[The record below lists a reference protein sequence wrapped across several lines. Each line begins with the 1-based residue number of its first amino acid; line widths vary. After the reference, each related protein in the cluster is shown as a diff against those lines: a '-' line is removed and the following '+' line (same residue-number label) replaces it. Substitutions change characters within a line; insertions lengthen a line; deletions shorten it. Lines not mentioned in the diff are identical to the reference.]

1 MLIINRGLYKLAM
14 KIDGASNMSK
24 FVTNQN
30 IEIDLEIAS
39 LGERILAF
47 FIDAI
52 IIFFLLMA
60 VSITVSNMNLDAWI
74 IGIIVLPF
82 MFYSLLFEYLGN
94 GQSLGKRAMN
104 IRVVKLDG
112 TTPTLSSYLLRWLF
126 RLIDIYVLYG
136 GVSVISIIVTENGQR
151 IGDLAAGTIV
161 IKVPSVDMGN
171 VLKSPAK
178 PGHVVTFPIVKQL
191 NDQQIELMKKALEM
205 RRQGFNKEGVTNLAE
220 KLKAKFQIDTELP
233 DVKFLYT
240 IIADYEHIANQEF

>member
-1 MLIINRGLYKLAM
+1 MA
-14 KIDGASNMSK
+14 K

-52 IIFFLLMA
+52 IIFFVLLA
-60 VSITVSNMNLDAWI
+60 FSAALSNLDLEGWMALI
-74 IGIIVLPF
+74 LAIPF
-82 MFYSLLFEYLGN
+82 MFYSFLFEYFGS

-104 IRVVKLDG
+104 IKVVKLDG
-112 TTPTLSSYLLRWLF
+112 TTPTIGSYLLRWLF
-126 RLIDIYVLYG
+126 RLIDIYVMYG
-136 GVSVISIIVTENGQR
+136 GVSVISIIVTQNGQR

-161 IKVPSVDMGN
+161 IKVRDVDVQAVVKN
-171 VLKSPAK
+171 PTKSD
-178 PGHVVTFPIVKQL
+178 HVVTFPVVKQL

-205 RRQGFNKEGVTNLAE
+205 RRQGFNAEGVASIAE
-220 KLKAKFQIDTELP
+220 KIKGKFQIETDLP

-240 IIADYEHIANQEF
+240 VIADYEHIANQEFGA

>member
-1 MLIINRGLYKLAM
+1 
-14 KIDGASNMSK
+14 MSK

-30 IEIDLEIAS
+30 IEIDLELAS

-52 IIFFLLMA
+52 IISFILIAF
-60 VSITVSNMNLDAWI
+60 SIAIANVNLESWMLI
-74 IGIIVLPF
+74 IMVIPF
-82 MFYSLLFEYLGN
+82 MFYSFLFEYLGN

-104 IRVVKLDG
+104 IKVVKLDG
-112 TTPTLSSYLLRWLF
+112 TTPTVGSYLLRWLF

-161 IKVPSVDMGN
+161 IKVASVDVGN
-171 VLKSPAK
+171 VLKSPAQ
-178 PGHVVTFPIVKQL
+178 PNHVVTFPIVKQL
-191 NDQQIELMKKALEM
+191 NDKQIELMKKALEM
-205 RRQGFNKEGVTNLAE
+205 RKQGFNKEGVSSLAE
-220 KLKAKFQIDTELP
+220 KLKEKFQIETELP